1 MTTENLT
8 TDNITEENN
17 EEVTMK
23 DVMGS
28 IDESMV
34 QVNSEDNVEIWD
46 KLQEILD
53 QNKTL
58 EITINEI
65 VKGGATAEVEGIRAF
80 IPASQM
86 SSAYIENLQ
95 DFKGK
100 TMEVKIIELEKE
112 NKKLVLSRKVIEKEE
127 NEAKGNLV
135 WDELKKGDMKK
146 GVVTR
151 LAKFGAFVDLGGVD
165 GLIHIS
171 ELSWKR
177 VQDPAEVV
185 SVGQELEVRI
195 LDLDREKGRIS
206 LGLKAAAGNPWNNIS
221 STYKTNDIVEGTVV
235 RIMEFGAFVQL
246 PSGIDGLVHLSEISE
261 DRIEKVSDVLKVGD
275 VVKVKIGDINEKDKR
290 ISLSIKEALDK
301 SYGDLSKYNGEEQGL
316 TLGDILKDKFK
327 DFKFE

>member
-17 EEVTMK
+17 EEVTMN

-28 IDESMV
+28 IEESIV
-34 QVNSEDNVEIWD
+34 PISSEDNVEELWG

-53 QNKTL
+53 QDKTL

-65 VKGGATAEVEGIRAF
+65 VKGGATADVEGIRAF

-112 NKKLVLSRKVIEKEE
+112 NRKLVLSRKVIEKQE

-135 WDELKKGDMKK
+135 WDELKKGDMRK

-177 VQDPAEVV
+177 VQDPSEVV
-185 SVGQELEVRI
+185 SVGEELEVRV

-235 RIMEFGAFVQL
+235 RIMDFGAFVQL

-275 VVKVKIGDINEKDKR
+275 VVKVKIGDINEKDRR

-316 TLGDILKDKFK
+316 TLGDIFKNKFK
-327 DFKFE
+327 DFKF